1 MGQYLG
7 VFFCAFVSNQFVRP
21 SPVRALPPRPQL
33 IKGRLQLLA
42 IFGAAMLASVTSSE
56 PAWAQKRVA
65 LVFGNSAYQNAP
77 KLPNPTKDAS
87 SIAQMFKDAGFDS
100 VDLQLDLGTLDFK
113 RAVRKFEA
121 AAEQADV
128 AVIYFAGHAIE
139 IGGTNYLIPVD
150 ARLASDRDAEDE
162 AVSLE
167 RLVSSAEGAQ
177 RLRLIILDA
186 CRDNPFVGTMK
197 RERKAVNRSI
207 STGLGLVAP
216 TSIDTLIAYA
226 ARAGSVA
233 EDGDGAHSPFAEA
246 ILKDLPVPGLDVRLA
261 FGRVRDDVLRA
272 TQNRQEPFVYGSL
285 GGGNIA
291 LVPAPAVPTAQ
302 EASGAGIK
310 ADYELVQKIGTK
322 RAWEVFLG
330 THPTGFYADLAHAQ
344 IEAMERQRIAALPPQ
359 QPSPAPPTK
368 DAQEWDKVKDSGDAA
383 ALQKFFQR
391 FSASP
396 FASDARQRIDAL
408 KTAARERDEATAK
421 ARADALA
428 TEKAGRAALPNSP
441 ELVHAAQAELIRLG
455 CFNGEPDD
463 KLASTRTALRRYLT
477 IEGLPA
483 NPIVTQDLVTELT
496 KHTTRICPLE
506 CKSGEILK
514 GEACVAEKTP
524 TEPSPRK
531 DGAEQRQQARREKP
545 AQEKPRQQ
553 AQARPSVVSGGSK
566 MGGMATGVGF

>member
-1 MGQYLG
+1 
-7 VFFCAFVSNQFVRP
+7 
-21 SPVRALPPRPQL
+21 L

-42 IFGAAMLASVTSSE
+42 IFSAAMLVSVMSSDR
-56 PAWAQKRVA
+56 AWAQKRVA
-65 LVFGNSAYQNAP
+65 LVFGNSAYQNAL

-87 SIAQMFKDAGFDS
+87 SIAQMFRDAGFDS

-128 AVIYFAGHAIE
+128 AVIYYAGHAIE

-177 RLRLIILDA
+177 QLRLIMLDA

-197 RERKAVNRSI
+197 RERKAVDRSI
-207 STGLGLVAP
+207 STGLGLVVP

-226 ARAGSVA
+226 AKAGSFA
-233 EDGDGAHSPFAEA
+233 EDGTGAHSPFAEA
-246 ILKDLPVPGLDVRLA
+246 ILKDLPVPGLDIRLA
-261 FGRVRDDVLRA
+261 FGRVRDDVMRA
-272 TQNRQEPFVYGSL
+272 TQKRQEPFVYGSL

-291 LVPAPAVPTAQ
+291 LVPAPAVPAAQ
-302 EASGAGIK
+302 EGSGDGIK
-310 ADYELVQKIGTK
+310 ADYELVQRIGTK

-330 THPTGFYADLAHAQ
+330 THPTGFYADQAHAQ
-344 IEAMERQRIAALPPQ
+344 IEALERQRIAALLPQ
-359 QPSPAPPTK
+359 QPSPASPPVK

-383 ALQKFFQR
+383 ALQKFLQR
-391 FSASP
+391 FSTSP

-408 KTAARERDEATAK
+408 MRAARERDEATAK
-421 ARADALA
+421 AKTDVLA
-428 TEKAGRAALPNSP
+428 AEKAERAAPSNSP

-455 CFNGEPDD
+455 CFTGEQDD
-463 KLASTRTALRRYLT
+463 TLASTQTALRRYLT

-483 NPIVTQDLVTELT
+483 DHPTVTQDLVTGLA

-506 CKSGEILK
+506 CKGGEILK
-514 GEACVAEKTP
+514 GEACVAEETP
-524 TEPSPRK
+524 TEPPSRK
-531 DGAEQRQQARREKP
+531 DGAEPRQQARRERP

-553 AQARPSVVSGGSK
+553 AQARPSVVSGGSR
-566 MGGMATGVGF
+566 MGGITTGVGF